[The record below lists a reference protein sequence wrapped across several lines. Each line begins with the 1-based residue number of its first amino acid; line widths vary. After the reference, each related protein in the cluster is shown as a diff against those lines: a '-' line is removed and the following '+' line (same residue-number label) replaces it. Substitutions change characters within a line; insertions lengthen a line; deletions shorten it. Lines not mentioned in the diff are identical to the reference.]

1 MTSLADTA
9 WCSMEVMA
17 RYGIAGGQRREFHA
31 KKMAGNERE
40 RGGGGGEATGR
51 AHRTYRRTGVEAQV
65 GPDRHQTL
73 PRVPCHAGRAR
84 DGVHLAPV
92 DAHCSCPCELVWTAG
107 PGSTGSS
114 SRRAGAMEGWGKS
127 ERSSPASPCD
137 QPAGVNQ
144 YRESACSK
152 QTGMAIPGDASD
164 IHTGSR
170 LALSAAE
177 LPATEERPSF
187 IRPWRNPVNH
197 RLPAVASKHVTR
209 HELQRRRSRRCHLFA
224 LGRRTSASLSGSW
237 PESGDG
243 DFQICPPPGARIP
256 VTGGIM
262 RLTRAETLPSPR
274 GSDLSEPLPLC
285 LGAKHQGS
293 IALDLAPPPPPPP
306 SGKRQLL

>member
-1 MTSLADTA
+1 MSSTQKKWLGMSGSGVVAG
-9 WCSMEVMA
+9 A
-17 RYGIAGGQRREFHA
+17 RRRGAPIVPTGEQES
-31 KKMAGNERE
+31 KLRLGLTVTRPSRE
-40 RGGGGGEATGR
+40 SPVT
-51 AHRTYRRTGVEAQV
+51 
-65 GPDRHQTL
+65 P
-73 PRVPCHAGRAR
+73 AGREMVSTSHQLMPIAPALVNLCGPR
-84 DGVHLAPV
+84 DQGQP
-92 DAHCSCPCELVWTAG
+92 
-107 PGSTGSS
+107 GSS